1 MLRFVSMVHES
12 PAEEVRTRLAEASI
26 DASPTT
32 PEEFAAFIRAE
43 TERSLL
49 FRIGW
54 GPQASKVLSQSRF
67 NLEFPRYVFSSRKYF
82 TNS

>member
-43 TERSLL
+43 TER
-49 FRIGW
+49 W
-54 GPQASKVLSQSRF
+54 AKVLKDANIPKQ
-67 NLEFPRYVFSSRKYF
+67 
-82 TNS
+82 